1 MKINLCLRLSS
12 FVFAIFIPL
21 LMGSSNLGGGGC
33 AGPIAPA
40 LVSIAVTPADE
51 RLWINT
57 TQQFTATGT
66 YADASTED
74 ITSSVTWTS
83 SNTNLVTMNASGL
96 ATAGALP
103 SGIAT
108 TITASLDAIE
118 GSTTLSIQSNWV
130 AYIVNFNNN
139 TLSICPVSNVDG
151 SFETCTTSNGNG
163 TFNGPMGISLN
174 PDANMIYVA
183 NASNDTVSICPIN
196 SDSSLGTCSSSN
208 AGNTLSFPD
217 GVDLTSDGS
226 LAYISTLGATL
237 SICQVNESGS
247 LQNCSSVNEALF
259 AIPQAVTVNS
269 EATFVYVS
277 DYNNGVVICSLD
289 AEGLV
294 NSCTASTGGGTFSA
308 PQGLFF
314 NETESLAYVGN
325 FNSNTVSI
333 CDVNSIDGSL
343 TNCTTTTGNDTFD
356 FDANVVVGLFAPNSL
371 PFMYVP
377 NSGNDTVSIC
387 PINADGSLATCSTS
401 TGNDTFN
408 QSTAIVLVPV
418 E

>member
-21 LMGSSNLGGGGC
+21 LMGASNLGGGGC
-33 AGPIAPA
+33 LGSTATLI
-40 LVSIAVTPADE
+40 SIAVTPANQT
-51 RLWINT
+51 LWINA

-66 YADASTED
+66 YSDASTDD
-74 ITSSVTWTS
+74 ITSSVTWAS
-83 SNTNLVTMNASGL
+83 SNTNLVTMNSTGL
-96 ATAGALP
+96 ATGGALP
-103 SGIAT
+103 SSTAV

-118 GSTTLSIQSNWV
+118 GNTTLSIQSNWV
-130 AYIVNFNNN
+130 AYITNFNNN
-139 TLSICPVSNVDG
+139 TLSICPVSNTDG
-151 SFETCTTSNGNG
+151 SLETCSTSNGND
-163 TFNGPMGISLN
+163 TFSGPMGISLS
-174 PDANMIYVA
+174 PDASMIYVA
-183 NASNDTVSICPIN
+183 NFINSTISICPVN
-196 SDSSLGTCSSSN
+196 SDASLGTCSASN

-217 GVDLTSDGS
+217 GIDLTSDGS
-226 LAYISTLGATL
+226 LAYITNLGGTL
-237 SICQVNESGS
+237 SICQVNADGS

-259 AIPQAVTVNS
+259 PLPQAVTVNS
-269 EATFVYVS
+269 EDTFVYVS

-294 NSCTASTGGGTFSA
+294 SSCTASTGDGTFLT

-314 NETESLAYVGN
+314 NEAESLAYVGN
-325 FNSNTVSI
+325 FTPNNVSI

-343 TNCTTTTGNDTFD
+343 TSCTTTTGNDTFD
-356 FDANVVVGLFAPNSL
+356 FSVNTVVGLFAPNSL

-387 PINADGSLATCSTS
+387 PINEDGSLATCTTS

-408 QSTAIVLVPV
+408 QPSAIVLVPV